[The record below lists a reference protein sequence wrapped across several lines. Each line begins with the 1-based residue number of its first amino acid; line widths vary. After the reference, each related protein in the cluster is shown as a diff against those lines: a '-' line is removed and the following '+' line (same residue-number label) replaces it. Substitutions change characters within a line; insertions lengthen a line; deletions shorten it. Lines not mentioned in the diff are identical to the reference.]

1 MSSTDRQNRLLL
13 AELKVSVWLS
23 VSVNIPAKSTEP
35 PFVKDNCVPTS
46 ERVWFALPPNKFPV
60 SVKSPT
66 SAGIVGLFVKLC
78 VCVCMSVRLRVHVL
92 VLCSRVLV
100 CVGLSMLVFV
110 SV

>member
-1 MSSTDRQNRLLL
+1 MTLTSCKSSIVCDAVDNADKSTELPFDINRLLL
-13 AELKVSVWLS
+13 AELKVRVWLS

-66 SAGIVGLFVKLC
+66 SAGIVGLFVKL
-78 VCVCMSVRLRVHVL
+78 L
-92 VLCSRVLV
+92 
-100 CVGLSMLVFV
+100 
-110 SV
+110 